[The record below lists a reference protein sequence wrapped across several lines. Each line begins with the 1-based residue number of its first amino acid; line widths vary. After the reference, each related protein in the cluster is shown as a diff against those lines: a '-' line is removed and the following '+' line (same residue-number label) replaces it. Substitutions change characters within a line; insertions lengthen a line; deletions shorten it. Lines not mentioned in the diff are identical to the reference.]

1 MAAAEA
7 AAAEHPAGFA
17 ASAAARGYSDSD
29 DDEVHTGS
37 CTVRCFAVC
46 CQLAVHAAGP
56 EHCAVSLL
64 QTAASDA
71 SSQSRSDWGPGE
83 AGGARSQYDAKPGSI
98 ASTYWR
104 AERSDRKKLLSVVD
118 ERWAPCRHIRSPPL
132 SYTHAARCVDVMQ
145 LPVCQ
150 TRPLTAWRL
159 FLLQL

>member
-1 MAAAEA
+1 
-7 AAAEHPAGFA
+7 
-17 ASAAARGYSDSD
+17 
-29 DDEVHTGS
+29 V
-37 CTVRCFAVC
+37 
-46 CQLAVHAAGP
+46 LA
-56 EHCAVSLL
+56 SLL

-118 ERWAPCRHIRSPPL
+118 ERWAPCRQTRGSAL
-132 SYTHAARCVDVMQ
+132 FYTHAARCVDVMQ

-150 TRPLTAWRL
+150 TLLADGL
-159 FLLQL
+159 EAVLLQV